1 MKPWSKTNLGSG
13 LSALPLYQSLP
24 ATSCAGSPLGHWGS
38 VGAEGGPWR
47 GVWLVSF
54 HLCVA
59 SRPGMMEESTF
70 VGADMTILQMDT
82 PAVRLQGAAPEAG
95 EAVL

>member
-1 MKPWSKTNLGSG
+1 
-13 LSALPLYQSLP
+13 
-24 ATSCAGSPLGHWGS
+24 
-38 VGAEGGPWR
+38 
-47 GVWLVSF
+47 
-54 HLCVA
+54 
-59 SRPGMMEESTF
+59 MMEESTF